1 MRTIKILVALLF
13 MSYPFFPISAQESDG
28 NIKWLS
34 FEEAVKMNKQ
44 QPKKFMVYVYSN
56 NCGWCRKM
64 ENETFS
70 DSVIVDYIKH
80 HYYPVKI
87 NKNIKKKIHYDNR
100 SFSFLPANPANNTG
114 GYHELIA
121 ILLQGRLAFPSIA
134 YMDEDMVYLGV
145 DRGYKS
151 VPSFLERLKLIGNGE
166 F

>member
-44 QPKKFMVYVYSN
+44 EPKKFMVYVYSN